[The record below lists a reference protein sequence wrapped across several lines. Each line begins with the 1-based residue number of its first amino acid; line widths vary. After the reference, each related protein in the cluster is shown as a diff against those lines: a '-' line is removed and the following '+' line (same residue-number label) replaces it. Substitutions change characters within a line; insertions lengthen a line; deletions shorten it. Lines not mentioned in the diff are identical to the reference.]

1 MYQAGEV
8 DYLVA
13 TDAIGMGLNM
23 DVAHVAFASLRKF
36 DGRRQ
41 RRLTVAEMA
50 QIAGRAGRHQRDG
63 SFGTLGL
70 EGGGGAMFD
79 PEEVMQIEGHHF
91 APLDHLYWR
100 DGAPDM
106 GSVDRLIAGL
116 ERRPDRPGL
125 RAAPEAVDLAVLK
138 RVSAEPL
145 VTQRARGTAMVARLW
160 AACGLPD
167 FRKTGAE
174 THSRLVARVFGHLS
188 EGSGRLP
195 VDWFAAELARLDI
208 VTGDVET
215 LADRIAAAR
224 TWSYIAHRPDWLAD
238 PEHWAGRT
246 RALEE
251 KLSDAL
257 HDRLTQ
263 RFVDRR
269 TTVLMRDLAAR
280 GADALPVA
288 VTEEGAVSV
297 GGEPI
302 GRLSGFRFVAEEQAR
317 HDDLKRMMA
326 AAERRLSPERT
337 RRAERLAA
345 DPDDCF
351 TLATE
356 PGRPVAL
363 FWRGEVVA
371 RLAKG
376 RTLLTPTVTLH
387 RSLEALTVAERE
399 TVAARL
405 RRWLS
410 DGIAR
415 HLRPLP
421 RIAAAAGDL
430 ATPGPLRA
438 LLAPLAEA
446 GGIVAR
452 EALAPAIAGL
462 DREHRRAAG
471 KFGVKIGA
479 LDIFAEPLLKPEA
492 MRWRLALIAA
502 RAGRDAFALP
512 PAGAVVL
519 PANGMAAA
527 GYRPIG
533 GQLVRVDLVERLA
546 RTAHDA
552 RDGRRPFVPDPS
564 LATSLGLT
572 ADTVGRLMRLLGF
585 LGTAE
590 GWIWRGRAP
599 KAPTPA
605 RPGSAFGSLGGMIA
619 ARG

>member
-1 MYQAGEV
+1 
-8 DYLVA
+8 
-13 TDAIGMGLNM
+13 
-23 DVAHVAFASLRKF
+23 
-36 DGRRQ
+36 
-41 RRLTVAEMA
+41 
-50 QIAGRAGRHQRDG
+50 
-63 SFGTLGL
+63 
-70 EGGGGAMFD
+70 
-79 PEEVMQIEGHHF
+79 
-91 APLDHLYWR
+91 
-100 DGAPDM
+100 
-106 GSVDRLIAGL
+106 
-116 ERRPDRPGL
+116 
-125 RAAPEAVDLAVLK
+125 
-138 RVSAEPL
+138 
-145 VTQRARGTAMVARLW
+145 
-160 AACGLPD
+160 
-167 FRKTGAE
+167 
-174 THSRLVARVFGHLS
+174 
-188 EGSGRLP
+188 
-195 VDWFAAELARLDI
+195 
-208 VTGDVET
+208 
-215 LADRIAAAR
+215 
-224 TWSYIAHRPDWLAD
+224 
-238 PEHWAGRT
+238 
-246 RALEE
+246 
-251 KLSDAL
+251 
-257 HDRLTQ
+257 
-263 RFVDRR
+263 
-269 TTVLMRDLAAR
+269 MRDLAAR

-288 VTEEGAVSV
+288 VTGDGAVTV

-302 GRLSGFRFVAEEQAR
+302 GRLSGFRFVAEEQAK

-371 RLAKG
+371 RLARG

-387 RSLEALTVAERE
+387 RSLDALTVAERE

-405 RRWLS
+405 RRWLGE
-410 DGIAR
+410 GIAR

-452 EALAPAIAGL
+452 EALGPALSGL

-471 KFGVKIGA
+471 KFGVRIGA

-502 RAGRDAFALP
+502 RGGRDALALP

-519 PANGMAAA
+519 PDDGLAAA
-527 GYRPIG
+527 GYRAIG
-533 GQLVRVDLVERLA
+533 AQLVRVDLVERLA
-546 RTAHDA
+546 RAAHDA

-599 KAPTPA
+599 KAPVPA